1 MRQLDSKNPRNAARK
16 ITHESLPRSSKLSET
31 ESKGVLNAFG
41 VKRIQFNRGKNRK
54 GKDWILPTR
63 KSKIKLERKRAES
76 RNTGGLRREKLGR
89 TISLGGDVGY

>member
-1 MRQLDSKNPRNAARK
+1 MRQLDSKNPRNAPQN

-41 VKRIQFNRGKNRK
+41 VKRIQFNKGKNRK

-76 RNTGGLRREKLGR
+76 RNPGGLRREKLRREMNSG
-89 TISLGGDVGY
+89 L